1 MNINNYSTPNNERK
15 LEVVQN
21 KSNLQHLLSPVN
33 KSELVSYFTPEEPDR
48 EQVDYQQNQMKE
60 EDLDFEL
67 SVNYIPDSEANMNN
81 NDMTNFSKKRTISI
95 NSRKM
100 NQSLVSKK
108 EISRDYN
115 NDQLYEDSLVIEDS
129 ATTANNNF
137 ANSNFNNLTR
147 NNKEITQGI
156 TKSKTEALEH
166 REIHRNNELDD
177 LQDNHIYDNEIDTE
191 QHYQHSE
198 GSADLFS
205 IRDVNTQT
213 QSFKHSLYHNSI
225 DTSNLS
231 IRDFSSIKIIGKG
244 AFGEVRVCRFKLTG
258 EVVAVKMICRAEMAK
273 KNQTK
278 HILVERDILSN
289 ADSNWVVPL
298 KLAFQD
304 DEYLYLVMEF
314 MPGGDL
320 MSLLMQEEVFDEEAA
335 KLYAAELVCAIE
347 SVHNLKA
354 IHRDIKPD
362 NVLIDKNGHI
372 KLSDF
377 GLSRVIVCKLKYI
390 INKFILGIR
399 FILGEDRKNNVH
411 EY

>member
-1 MNINNYSTPNNERK
+1 MSFKNYSSSNYEKKPDFQIK
-15 LEVVQN
+15 D
-21 KSNLQHLLSPVN
+21 NLQHLVSPTN
-33 KSELVSYFTPEEPDR
+33 KPELRNYYSSEMQDR
-48 EQVDYQQNQMKE
+48 EQIEYPLNQMKE
-60 EDLDFEL
+60 EDLNFEL
-67 SVNYIPDSEANMNN
+67 SVNYIPE
-81 NDMTNFSKKRTISI
+81 NDTNLNDVNSVFRKRTVSI

-100 NQSLVSKK
+100 NQSYVSKK

-129 ATTANNNF
+129 TVHLRENF
-137 ANSNFNNLTR
+137 SNMNLNSNLTR
-147 NNKEITQGI
+147 NNKDLNHGV

-166 REIHRNNELDD
+166 REIHKNHNEENSQE
-177 LQDNHIYDNEIDTE
+177 QDNDVDME
-191 QHYQHSE
+191 QYYQHSE
-198 GSADLFS
+198 GNADLFS
-205 IRDVNTQT
+205 IRDINIQT
-213 QSFKHSLYHNSI
+213 AASKDTLNQSILDSSKI
-225 DTSNLS
+225 T
-231 IRDFSSIKIIGKG
+231 IRDFKSIKIIGKG

-278 HILVERDILSN
+278 HILVERDILSK

-347 SVHNLKA
+347 SVHELKA

-377 GLSRVIVCKLKYI
+377 GLSRVIVSSY
-390 INKFILGIR
+390 
-399 FILGEDRKNNVH
+399 
-411 EY
+411 